1 MNLTLTRPRSR
12 VATLSH
18 SPRRSLRR
26 SQGQMGE
33 QGLGGQRAVFQWKF
47 MAPNARAR
55 HVQVEAER
63 PVPSMVEHTS
73 SPASPTRLILSACS
87 GPCCWLNN

>member
-26 SQGQMGE
+26 SQGRMGE
-33 QGLGGQRAVFQWKF
+33 GLGVRALFQCRF
-47 MAPNARAR
+47 MAPMFV
-55 HVQVEAER
+55 H
-63 PVPSMVEHTS
+63 MMCT
-73 SPASPTRLILSACS
+73 
-87 GPCCWLNN
+87 